1 MKSYLAFIILLQL
14 ISVFVSR
21 SCSGFNKKCI
31 DDTNSDDLC
40 YLSGKE
46 GTAAGSNFTY
56 YYKACPKGQ
65 ICQKLTTYT
74 GKCAKIVSLGQF
86 GDECKNSFECES
98 GICLQNKCT
107 YLKEGSVCNEDKN
120 CNKTSFCYSGPGIG
134 TSVCKPL
141 AKEGEECSF
150 DNYCAFN
157 LACGTIDNSGKKKC
171 AKMYS
176 LKAGE
181 MSDNADLCEGGYF
194 VSINSVYYCADATIT
209 VTNCNFE
216 DANPCPMELD
226 GGALG
231 KLETAFGMCNCKWN
245 GEQVCKPTSN
255 SEQWKNFTKIYKE
268 EVEKMKGEEIHSAT
282 MRRYFWGNKKIQDAR
297 TIYGDYLSID
307 GAPDCVVN
315 YYLQQNSG
323 NVLKYSLISFII
335 AFMLL

>member
-1 MKSYLAFIILLQL
+1 MKSYLALVILFQY
-14 ISVFVSR
+14 ISEFLSR
-21 SCSGFNKKCI
+21 SCKGFNKKCI
-31 DDTNSDDLC
+31 DETSSTHFC
-40 YLSGKE
+40 YLAGYE
-46 GTAAGSNFTY
+46 GTDENSNFTY
-56 YYKACPKGQ
+56 YYGSCPKGQ
-65 ICQKLTTYT
+65 FCQKITTYT
-74 GKCAKIVSLGQF
+74 GTCAKRLSLGQL

-98 GICLQNKCT
+98 GVCLQNKCS

-120 CNKTSFCYSGPGIG
+120 CNKTSFCYSGATGV
-134 TSVCKPL
+134 SVCKPL
-141 AKEGEECSF
+141 SKEGEECNF

-157 LACGTIDNSGKKKC
+157 LACGTIDTSGKKKC

-176 LKAGE
+176 IKAGE
-181 MSDNADLCEGGYF
+181 MSDNAELCEGGYF
-194 VSINSVYYCADATIT
+194 VTLNSKSICADATTT

-216 DANPCPMELD
+216 DENPCPMELD

-231 KLETAFGMCNCKWN
+231 KLETGFGMCNCKWN

-268 EVEKMKGEEIHSAT
+268 EVEKMKGEEVHAAT

-297 TIYGDYLSID
+297 TIYGDYLNID

-323 NVLKYSLISFII
+323 NLLKLSLISFIL
-335 AFMLL
+335 AVMLL